1 MNAAGLLTASPV
13 QMAQQS
19 PPDAAAPDAAGDGD
33 FTAALAAASMEDLE
47 ESSTDEAQSA
57 AALAL
62 LAGMFGGEGR
72 PPEPPAATAT
82 EGGDDAA
89 SAADI
94 LGAGQA
100 APRAATSPLVLLRAQ
115 FAAVSRNAAPAGAG
129 DASASLLNGD
139 AVAGGDA
146 KPTSGSMGDRLIG
159 ALLDRSSG
167 QTSVPDNNS
176 RLLEGPALY
185 ANTRETVASTAGP
198 VSTLPEAVRTAV
210 GQPRWANELGSHL
223 VTMSLRGQQEG
234 SLSLTPEHL
243 GPLEVRIS
251 VSQDTTNV
259 WFGAQHADTRA
270 ALTEALPRLREMFAA
285 SGLSLG
291 QAGVS
296 HDMPR
301 QDARNSGE
309 ARGDAGALRA
319 ESTDVAAVAA
329 PTRRVRSGLLDAWA

>member
-47 ESSTDEAQSA
+47 ESTTDEAQSA
-57 AALAL
+57 AAMAL

-72 PPEPPAATAT
+72 PPEPPAAAA
-82 EGGDDAA
+82 EGGEDAA

-94 LGAGQA
+94 LGVGQA
-100 APRAATSPLVLLRAQ
+100 APRAPTSPLVLLRAQ
-115 FAAVSRNAAPAGAG
+115 VATASRNAMPAGEG
-129 DASASLLNGD
+129 DAAAALLNGD
-139 AVAGGDA
+139 AVAGADA
-146 KPTSGSMGDRLIG
+146 KPASGSMGDRLIG

-167 QTSVPDNNS
+167 QIAVPDNNS

-185 ANTRETVASTAGP
+185 ANTRETVASTAGS

-301 QDARNSGE
+301 QDARSSGD

-319 ESTDVAAVAA
+319 ESPDVAAVTA
-329 PTRRVRSGLLDAWA
+329 PARRVRSGLLDAWA

>member
-19 PPDAAAPDAAGDGD
+19 PPDAAAPDAAGD
-33 FTAALAAASMEDLE
+33 FTAALAAASMEELE
-47 ESSTDEAQSA
+47 ETTPDEAPA
-57 AALAL
+57 AAMAL
-62 LAGMFGGEGR
+62 LAGMFSGEGR
-72 PPEPPAATAT
+72 PPEPPAAAA

-89 SAADI
+89 CGTGILAAD
-94 LGAGQA
+94 QA
-100 APRAATSPLVLLRAQ
+100 APRAAMSPLVLLRAQ
-115 FAAVSRNAAPAGAG
+115 VATVSRDAMPVGEGDVAAA
-129 DASASLLNGD
+129 LL
-139 AVAGGDA
+139 GGDSAAAAEA
-146 KPTSGSMGDRLIG
+146 KPASGSMGDRLIG

-167 QTSVPDNNS
+167 QISVPDNNS

-185 ANTRETVASTAGP
+185 ANTRETVASTAGS

-301 QDARNSGE
+301 QE
-309 ARGDAGALRA
+309 ARSGDVRSGTGSPGS
-319 ESTDVAAVAA
+319 ESPDVAAVTA
-329 PTRRVRSGLLDAWA
+329 PVRRMRSGLLDAWA